1 MYNLRMKDDDIVFN
15 SNMEL
20 ETISDNDEVAQS
32 IERTLTT
39 RLGEFFLD
47 VEIGMD
53 YSELQEKNYNEDV
66 IIDNIRTAIFQDSR
80 VDSIEDITLDIDP
93 KARQIQVKFDI
104 IVSNTVLTGEVT
116 V

>member
-1 MYNLRMKDDDIVFN
+1 MYNLRMKGDDIVFN